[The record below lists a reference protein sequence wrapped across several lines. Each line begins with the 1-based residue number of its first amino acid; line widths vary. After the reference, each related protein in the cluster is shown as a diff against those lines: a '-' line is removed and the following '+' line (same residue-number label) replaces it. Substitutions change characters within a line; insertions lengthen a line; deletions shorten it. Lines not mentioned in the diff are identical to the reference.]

1 MNEQNRSAY
10 LIISVLSLVVF
21 AFLTWL
27 IYLREPNPDYPA
39 WVTALPS
46 VNAMLNGITAILLG
60 WGFYEIKVK
69 KDKQTHK
76 KIMITATVTSGLFLV
91 SYIVYH
97 QYHGDTKFL
106 AQGWVRP
113 VYFFILISHIV
124 LSIPLVPLVFTTL
137 WHAKSEQWEKHKKFA
152 KWTFPIWQYVS
163 VTGVLIFV
171 FLKLF
176 N

>member
-1 MNEQNRSAY
+1 MNDKNRSAY
-10 LIISVLSLVVF
+10 LIIGILSLVVF
-21 AFLTWL
+21 VFLTWL
-27 IYLREPNPDYPA
+27 IYLRTPEPNYPA

-46 VNAMLNGITAILLG
+46 LNAMLNGITAILLG
-60 WGFYEIKVK
+60 WGFFEIKIK
-69 KDKQTHK
+69 GNKESHK
-76 KIMITATVTSGLFLV
+76 KIMICATVTSGLFLI

-97 QYHGDTKFL
+97 QFHGDTKFV
-106 AQGWVRP
+106 AQGMVRP
-113 VYFFILISHIV
+113 IYFFILISHIL

-152 KWTFPIWQYVS
+152 RWTFPIWQYVS